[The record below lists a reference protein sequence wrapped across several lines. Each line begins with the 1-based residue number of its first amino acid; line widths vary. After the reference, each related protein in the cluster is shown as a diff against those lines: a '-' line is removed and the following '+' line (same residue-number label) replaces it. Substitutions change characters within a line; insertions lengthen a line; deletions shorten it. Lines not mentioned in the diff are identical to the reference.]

1 MRKES
6 LEFLRKLMET
16 PSPSGFEER
25 VQEVVARYMRQYC
38 DEVKTDV
45 HGNCIGVKNPD
56 KRFRVMLAGHCD
68 EVGMMVKHITPEG
81 YIYFANIGGVDASLV
96 PSQRVLIH
104 GKKGATRGVV
114 GKKAIHLM
122 EAEEKKKVP
131 KLHELWIDIG
141 AESREDALKVIS
153 IGDPITFD
161 APFTPLLG
169 DLAAGHGFDDKVGSF
184 VVAET
189 MRLLARKK
197 VSVGVYGVSTVQEE
211 LGLRGAQTSAFG
223 IDPQVGIAV
232 DVGFAS
238 DYPDANK
245 KQLGEVKVGSGPI
258 LHKGANINRVLGE
271 LVFDVA
277 RKKRIPY
284 QVSGEPGRT
293 GTDAAAIQ
301 VTRAGVATALVSI
314 PNRYMHTTVE
324 VVSLADLENAARL
337 LTFTIEGLS
346 PRMDFRP

>member
-1 MRKES
+1 MR
-6 LEFLRKLMET
+6 R
-16 PSPSGFEER
+16 
-25 VQEVVARYMRQYC
+25 YC

-45 HGNCIGVKNPD
+45 HGNLIGIKNPD

-81 YIYFANIGGVDASLV
+81 YIYFANIGGVDASMV

-104 GKKGATRGVV
+104 GKGGAVPGVV

-122 EAEEKKKVP
+122 EEEDKKKVP
-131 KLHELWIDIG
+131 KLYELWIDIG
-141 AESREDALKVIS
+141 AKDRGEALKVVS
-153 IGDPITFD
+153 IGDPISFD

-169 DLAAGHGFDDKVGSF
+169 DLAGGHGFDD
-184 VVAET
+184 T
-189 MRLLARKK
+189 MRLLGEKRLQC
-197 VSVGVYGVSTVQEE
+197 GVYGVSTVQEE

-245 KQLGEVKVGSGPI
+245 KRLGEVKVGGGPM

-271 LVFDVA
+271 LLIKVA
-277 RKKRIPY
+277 EEKRIPY
-284 QVSGEPGRT
+284 QIGGEPGRT

-337 LTFTIEGLS
+337 LASTIEVLS
-346 PRMDFRP
+346 PKMDFRP

>member
-1 MRKES
+1 
-6 LEFLRKLMET
+6 MEI
-16 PSPSGFEER
+16 PSPSGFEAQ
-25 VQEVVARYMRQYC
+25 VQQVVARYMRRYC
-38 DEVKTDV
+38 DEVRTDTC
-45 HGNCIGVKNPD
+45 GNLIGIKNPRS
-56 KRFRVMLAGHCD
+56 RFRVMLAGHCD

-104 GKKGATRGVV
+104 SKKGTVSGVV
-114 GKKAIHLM
+114 GKKAFHLL
-122 EAEEKKKVP
+122 EPEEKKKVP

-141 AESREDALKVIS
+141 AKTREDALKAVS

-169 DLAAGHGFDDKVGSF
+169 DLASGHGFDDKVGSF

-189 MRLLARKK
+189 MRLLAKEK
-197 VSVGVYGVSTVQEE
+197 LKVGVYGVSTVQEE

-238 DYPDANK
+238 DYPELNANK
-245 KQLGEVKVGSGPI
+245 KRLGEIKVGSGAI
-258 LHKGANINRVLGE
+258 LHKGANINPVLGE
-271 LVFDVA
+271 LIMDVA
-277 RKKRIPY
+277 EKKRIPY
-284 QVSGEPGRT
+284 QISGEPGRS

-301 VTRAGVATALVSI
+301 VTRAGVATALISI

-324 VVSLADLENAARL
+324 VVSLSDLENAARL
-337 LTFTIEGLS
+337 LASTIEILS

>member
-1 MRKES
+1 
-6 LEFLRKLMET
+6 MET
-16 PSPSGFEER
+16 PSPSGFEAQ
-25 VQEVVARYMRQYC
+25 VQEVVARYMRRYC
-38 DEVKTDV
+38 DEVRKDV
-45 HGNCIGVKNPD
+45 HGNLIGVKNPG

-96 PSQRVLIH
+96 PSQRVVIH
-104 GKKGATRGVV
+104 SKQGAVRGVV

-122 EAEEKKKVP
+122 DAEERKKVP

-141 AESREDALKVIS
+141 AKTKEDALKVIS

-197 VSVGVYGVSTVQEE
+197 VSAGVYGVSTVQEE

-238 DYPDANK
+238 DYPELNANK
-245 KQLGEVKVGSGPI
+245 KRLGEIKVGSGAI
-258 LHKGANINRVLGE
+258 LHKGANINPVLGE
-271 LVFDVA
+271 LIMDVA
-277 RKKRIPY
+277 EKKRIPY
-284 QVSGEPGRT
+284 QISGEPGRS

-301 VTRAGVATALVSI
+301 VTRAGVATALISI

-324 VVSLADLENAARL
+324 VVSLSDLENAARL
-337 LTFTIEGLS
+337 LASTIEILS